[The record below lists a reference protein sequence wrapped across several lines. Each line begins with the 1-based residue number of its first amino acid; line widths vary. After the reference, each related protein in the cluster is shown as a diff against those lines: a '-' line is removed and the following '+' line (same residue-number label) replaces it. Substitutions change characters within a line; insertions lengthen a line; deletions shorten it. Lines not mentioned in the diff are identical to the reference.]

1 MTNEKWLYKTSV
13 PNIVVIVLF
22 SVFFVWGTINFI
34 QSRYYR
40 ARYNKT
46 VSELG
51 SVREQLES
59 AHSRES
65 ELEGLIREY
74 SGTVGSIREITD
86 RAVEYAD
93 KTEDLLLSTGTT
105 IAEIRAQC
113 EDLAEYSNNLYWYIV
128 SIRNNTISNECD

>member
-1 MTNEKWLYKTSV
+1 MKYEILYKKSI
-13 PNIVVIVLF
+13 PNFIVIVVF
-22 SVFFVWGTINFI
+22 SVFFIWGTINFV

-51 SVREQLES
+51 LVREQLES
-59 AHSRES
+59 AHNRES
-65 ELEGLIREY
+65 ELEELIREY
-74 SGTVGSIREITD
+74 TGTVGSIREITD

-105 IAEIRAQC
+105 IGEIRKQC
-113 EDLAEYSNNLYWYIV
+113 EDLAQYSNNLYWYII
-128 SIRNNTISNECD
+128 SIRDNTIPNECN

>member
-1 MTNEKWLYKTSV
+1 MTNDVLYKKSV
-13 PNIVVIVLF
+13 PNIVVIVLL
-22 SVFFVWGTINFI
+22 SVFFVWGTINFV

-59 AHSRES
+59 AIDRES
-65 ELEGLIREY
+65 ELEGLIRDY
-74 SGTVGSIREITD
+74 SEQIGSIREITD

-93 KTEDLLLSTGTT
+93 KTEDLLLSTRTT
-105 IAEIRAQC
+105 IAEIRTQC
-113 EDLAEYSNNLYWYIV
+113 EDLAQYSNNLYWYII
-128 SIRNNTISNECD
+128 SIRNSTISDKCD